1 MGCLDCLD
9 SSLPPEVKELLDEVK
24 KRGDEIKEKF
34 VIEEGKIQIKKE
46 VIIKERHQK
55 VSEADKSNTEAL
67 NKLLLEYNKKEI
79 DNEKEIIE
87 NEVKKLHCIYK
98 MGLDM
103 ADKLKKI
110 TLDELK
116 KKLSKAPDLAKRAIN
131 SQIDAVNKYSA
142 KEFLDSEFGKPLKKV
157 LEDQGLRDKYLKE
170 FMKKLED
177 ERKGRREAER
187 KEFGISKNEFPPE
200 DDMDATAEELFEAIF
215 NEDKDDDFE
224 ALIKKI
230 LFKAGKKK

>member
-1 MGCLDCLD
+1 MGCLSCLD

-200 DDMDATAEELFEAIF
+200 DKMDATAEELFEAIF